1 MRVEPSIMGISVFIR
16 RGMREMIFLSL
27 AGFSKKVVAI
37 YKPGRGTSPD
47 MKSSRALNMD
57 FTDFRTVRDKF
68 L

>member
-1 MRVEPSIMGISVFIR
+1 
-16 RGMREMIFLSL
+16 MREMIFLSL
-27 AGFSKKVVAI
+27 VGYSKNVVAI

-47 MKSSRALNMD
+47 MKSSRALDMD